1 MILVFFICRISLI
14 PLFWR
19 RFAQEQKEV
28 TAFFAKVV
36 WHAFTVDL
44 LMNSCTAAVHCLLS
58 LLYQNQHC
66 ERIPSQKSQAVAG
79 PYTGGGGGIRGG
91 SDEPPFR
98 LGSCVIDSHLPRL
111 DLNSQGEIAD

>member
-79 PYTGGGGGIRGG
+79 PYTGGGGRDSRGFG
-91 SDEPPFR
+91 RTPLSA
-98 LGSCVIDSHLPRL
+98 G
-111 DLNSQGEIAD
+111 